1 MSDLS
6 DPGTSPVRRRVVGL
20 RARVLDVS
28 LDALQRAGA
37 LSTWVARRLHD
48 YRHLSGTRS
57 PQTFAEVVLSVI
69 DAAAAGVHRLWND
82 WEAAARGRRDHSVAC
97 CSFT

>member
-1 MSDLS
+1 
-6 DPGTSPVRRRVVGL
+6 VVGL
-20 RARVLDVS
+20 KARVLDVS
-28 LDALQRAGA
+28 LHALQRAGRA

-82 WEAAARGRRDHSVAC
+82 WEAAARERRDHSVAC